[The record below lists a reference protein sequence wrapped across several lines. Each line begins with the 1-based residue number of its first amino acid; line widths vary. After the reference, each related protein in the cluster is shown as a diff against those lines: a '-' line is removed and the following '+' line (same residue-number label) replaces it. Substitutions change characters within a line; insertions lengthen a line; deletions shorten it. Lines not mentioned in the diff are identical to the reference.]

1 MTNAVPLPRFLQLQ
15 TKKTTGTHLHRDA
28 ACHVVAMP
36 RSDQLARVGVS
47 PEAWTAFRQAAL
59 AQGISVAAYLGRLVE
74 AEVARR
80 EGRNVA
86 GVSLDAPEPDQAL
99 AALAEVRA
107 SIGELD
113 SIAGRLA
120 RSAAGHGAPWKDV
133 GSSLR
138 VSAEHARRAYGRKR

>member
-1 MTNAVPLPRFLQLQ
+1 
-15 TKKTTGTHLHRDA
+15 
-28 ACHVVAMP
+28 MP

-47 PEAWTAFRQAAL
+47 PETWTAFRQAAL
-59 AQGISVAAYLGRLVE
+59 VQGVSVAAYLGRLVE

-80 EGRNVA
+80 EGRRVA

-99 AALAEVRA
+99 AALAEVRS
-107 SIGELD
+107 SIDELD

-120 RSAAGHGAPWKDV
+120 RSAAAHGAPWDDV

-138 VSAEHARRAYGRKR
+138 VSAEHAQRAYGRER